1 MAGITFK
8 RLPALAPLLFGAIMG
23 CGSDSRGPTTDDVE
37 IVDRGTVFCPSGT
50 SYDPAFR
57 MCESTTE
64 AVGPFSKA
72 MVASCKA
79 GGGGDACDR
88 DRWSAAIA
96 ERSRG
101 KGLCP
106 PGTSVDSKSGF
117 CTSGN
122 EAFGPFT
129 KTLVARCKELSDNDD
144 ICEKMRWAKSF
155 VADTRGLTGAD
166 LFCPLGTSYAANVRM
181 CVSDKEAAGPFTDT
195 MIDKCKSEKNDA
207 ATCEGSRRNVGV
219 AKALRGGGRCPLGAA
234 LDPETGYCREGDNL
248 FGPFHVSE
256 VESCRANKGGGTC
269 EGMRWQKS
277 FITGSAVDPAGLP
290 SCSPA
295 RAKGAVNRFERA
307 LLDVIAFAEG
317 TRGQSNDGY
326 NVTFGFRTF
335 ATCEH
340 HPRMLVC
347 EGLCSDA
354 AGRYQ
359 FLSTTWEEVG
369 LKTFTPDN
377 QDRAA
382 IQRVVGRGGHIP
394 SDRPLSG
401 AEFSALM
408 DIISFEWAS
417 LPPGRFGQTAHS
429 FGEVRSEYCRAVGGC

>member
-1 MAGITFK
+1 MDFSIASILMLDGATNGAIYA
-8 RLPALAPLLFGAIMG
+8 LLALATVLVFAVTRVIFIPQGEFVAYGALTLALLQMG
-23 CGSDSRGPTTDDVE
+23 KVP
-37 IVDRGTVFCPSGT
+37 GTVWLL
-50 SYDPAFR
+50 
-57 MCESTTE
+57 
-64 AVGPFSKA
+64 AVLA
-72 MVASCKA
+72 
-79 GGGGDACDR
+79 
-88 DRWSAAIA
+88 
-96 ERSRG
+96 
-101 KGLCP
+101 
-106 PGTSVDSKSGF
+106 
-117 CTSGN
+117 
-122 EAFGPFT
+122 
-129 KTLVARCKELSDNDD
+129 
-144 ICEKMRWAKSF
+144 
-155 VADTRGLTGAD
+155 LTA
-166 LFCPLGTSYAANVRM
+166 
-181 CVSDKEAAGPFTDT
+181 
-195 MIDKCKSEKNDA
+195 
-207 ATCEGSRRNVGV
+207 
-219 AKALRGGGRCPLGAA
+219 
-234 LDPETGYCREGDNL
+234 
-248 FGPFHVSE
+248 
-256 VESCRANKGGGTC
+256 
-269 EGMRWQKS
+269 
-277 FITGSAVDPAGLP
+277 
-290 SCSPA
+290 
-295 RAKGAVNRFERA
+295 A